1 MLTPSH
7 YGFRNAHSAQ
17 HAIPDIVNVIRT
29 NMNNRLFS
37 CGIFIDLKKA
47 FDTADHE
54 ILLRKSDHYGFR
66 SIINIWFSSYLQGRT
81 QTIQIGPHISERLDS
96 TCGVPKGS
104 VLGPL
109 LFLLYINNIQESSD
123 KLSFTFLRMI
133 QIIFC
138 PAQRKLSYQP
148 KIVIFDNKQNKK
160 VALEHKDYVKY
171 LGILIDK
178 NLSWKRHIDHI
189 IIKVSRTVGLIAKL
203 RHFLPTHTLLNIYQ
217 ALIAPYLTYG
227 LTVWGQACKSYLDK
241 LLKLQ
246 KRAHRFIYFSDHNEH
261 AIPLFD
267 NAHILTLKFVHYE
280 SLANLMFDVRNRTAP
295 SNIQDLFQDISNVHS
310 YNILPLPLITSIPN
324 LLGYPFKRIP
334 SLG

>member
-1 MLTPSH
+1 
-7 YGFRNAHSAQ
+7 
-17 HAIPDIVNVIRT
+17 
-29 NMNNRLFS
+29 MNNRLFS

-66 SIINIWFSSYLQGRT
+66 GIINIWFSSYLQGRT
-81 QTIQIGPHISERLDS
+81 QTTQIGPHISERLDS
-96 TCGVPKGS
+96 TCGVPQGS

-148 KIVIFDNKQNKK
+148 KIVIFDKKQNKK
-160 VALEHKDYVKY
+160 VALEYKDYVKY
-171 LGILIDK
+171 LGILIEK
-178 NLSWKRHIDHI
+178 HLSWKHHIEHI
-189 IIKVSRTVGLIAKL
+189 IINVSRTVGLIAKL

-227 LTVWGQACKSYLDK
+227 LTVWGQACESYLDK

-267 NAHILTLKFVHYE
+267 NAHILTLKFVHFE
-280 SLANLMFDVRNRTAP
+280 SLANLMFDV
-295 SNIQDLFQDISNVHS
+295 
-310 YNILPLPLITSIPN
+310 
-324 LLGYPFKRIP
+324 
-334 SLG
+334 

>member
-1 MLTPSH
+1 MESWVLLTPSQ

-17 HAIPDIVNVIRT
+17 HAIPDIVNAIRT

-66 SIINIWFSSYLQGRT
+66 GIN
-81 QTIQIGPHISERLDS
+81 
-96 TCGVPKGS
+96 
-104 VLGPL
+104 
-109 LFLLYINNIQESSD
+109 
-123 KLSFTFLRMI
+123 
-133 QIIFC
+133 
-138 PAQRKLSYQP
+138 
-148 KIVIFDNKQNKK
+148 
-160 VALEHKDYVKY
+160 
-171 LGILIDK
+171 
-178 NLSWKRHIDHI
+178 
-189 IIKVSRTVGLIAKL
+189 VSRTVGLIVKL

-227 LTVWGQACKSYLDK
+227 LTVWGQACESYLDK

-280 SLANLMFDVRNRTAP
+280 SLANLMFDVWNRTAP
-295 SNIQDLFQDISNVHS
+295 SNIQDLFQDIYNVHS

-324 LLGYPFKRIP
+324 LLGYPFKQIP
-334 SLG
+334 SLGKE